1 MIDQPNMYGHL
12 KRICIKQQD
21 FKLHDAKHLFTFI
34 YYIDGAERRTDKPKV
49 VVGDVNISL
58 SAILELLERNFREHK
73 IAELHHQPTEPD

>member
-34 YYIDGAERRTDKPKV
+34 YYIDGAERRTDKLKV

-58 SAILELLERNFREHK
+58 SAIVRTTREK
-73 IAELHHQPTEPD
+73 F